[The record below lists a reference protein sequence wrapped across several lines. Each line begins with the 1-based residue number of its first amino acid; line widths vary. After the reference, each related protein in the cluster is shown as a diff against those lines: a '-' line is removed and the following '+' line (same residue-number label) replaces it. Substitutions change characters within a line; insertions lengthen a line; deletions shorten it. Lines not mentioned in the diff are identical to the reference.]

1 MLRQIILKELLIS
14 ILDGKYFFYILF
26 TTICLVGSFIILKSD
41 YERKYGEHLKL
52 STEFEKDKSE
62 REQLSWTDNMFS
74 FAPKPLQVVCL
85 GTEMEENKFSDVSLY
100 ASRRHKYPFLKR
112 EEFSNPLNRF
122 FPSFDL
128 PLIVIYIL
136 SLMVFI
142 FSHDTV
148 SRERELGTLKLLLS
162 YSLSRGTVIMGK
174 LFSGFIGVVLPL
186 TFSYLLCI
194 LIVEFSPSFRFTQ
207 TDFISFTVIYIL
219 TALYLLGLYFLGIFI
234 STRCRNSSTSI
245 ALLILFWL
253 IFIIMI
259 HNTSILIIEK
269 NTKANSI
276 AATLDKLEKNRDNF
290 WDRIG
295 DVVLKKYNIK
305 SWDDVDRKSPQWSE
319 MLNYYYDSVF
329 EYLEGPILD
338 AYSSYINI
346 VEHEYSML
354 TGISYC
360 SPSLVYLSSV
370 VGMADTGVQ
379 GHLNLLREIVG
390 YIKYYRQEL
399 QKSMHKNISTEKRE
413 KRIKNPY
420 SALKKFQVP
429 STSIGNRLEAATWNI
444 FSMVLFCAVFFMLAF
459 FSFIRIDIS

>member
-1 MLRQIILKELLIS
+1 MLRQIIFKEMLTT
-14 ILDGKYFFYILF
+14 ILDGKYFFYVFF
-26 TTICLVGSFIILKSD
+26 TTVCLVGSFLVLKSD

-52 STEFEKDKSE
+52 NSEFEKNKNE
-62 REQLSWTDNMFS
+62 RKRLSWSDNMFS

-100 ASRRHKYPFLKR
+100 ANRRHKYPFMKR
-112 EEFSNPLNRF
+112 EGFSNPLNRF

-162 YSLSRGTVIMGK
+162 YSMSRSTVIMGK
-174 LFSGFIGVVLPL
+174 FISGFLGVVLPL
-186 TFSYLLCI
+186 IFSYLLCI

-207 TDFISFTVIYIL
+207 TDFISFTVIYML
-219 TALYLLGLYFLGIFI
+219 TTLYLLGLYFLGIFM
-234 STRCRNSSTSI
+234 SSRCRNSSTSI

-253 IFIIMI
+253 VFIIMI
-259 HNTSILIIEK
+259 HNISILVIEK

-276 AATLDKLEKNRDNF
+276 AATLDKLEKNMDTI
-290 WDRIG
+290 WDRIRD
-295 DVVLKKYNIK
+295 DVFKKYNIK
-305 SWDDVDRKSPQWSE
+305 SWDGMDRKSPQWNE
-319 MLNYYYDSVF
+319 MLNYYYKSIFDN
-329 EYLEGPILD
+329 LEGPIVD
-338 AYSSYINI
+338 AYSNYINI

-354 TGISYC
+354 TGISFF

-379 GHLNLLREIVG
+379 GHLNLLREIVR

-399 QKSMHKNISTEKRE
+399 QKSMHRE
-413 KRIKNPY
+413 ITVKKKKKRIKNPY

-429 STSIGNRLEAATWNI
+429 STSIGDRLKAVSWNI
-444 FSMVLFCAVFFMLAF
+444 FSMVLFCAVFFML
-459 FSFIRIDIS
+459 SFYSFLKIDIS